1 MSNIPKIE
9 PIKIQEFNVKQSKYD
24 MVGKLPTRAI
34 ICAPSGGGK
43 TVLLSNLIL
52 DIYTGCFSR
61 IYIFSPSIDIDYTW
75 IPAKKYIEEDMKAT
89 EADGER
95 FYFSEYDPEAL
106 DKIIDSQ
113 RKVTDYMKKHKYK
126 TLYQILIVIDDFADD
141 PSFTRQSKLLHQLYV
156 RGRHNSISTI
166 TSTQKY
172 NVIAP
177 IVRVNA
183 TQLYVFRLRNYKD
196 LESIVEELSAVAD
209 KKTLLDIY
217 NAATSQ
223 PFSFLYVNLVA
234 HDKNKMFY
242 VKFEKQIEIEN

>member
-1 MSNIPKIE
+1 MSHIPKIE
-9 PIKIQEFNVKQSKYD
+9 PIKVQEFEVKQSKYD

-34 ICAPSGGGK
+34 VCAPSGGGK

-52 DIYTGCFSR
+52 DVYRNCFSR

-75 IPAKKYIEEDMKAT
+75 APVKKYIEHDMKAVET
-89 EADGER
+89 EDDK
-95 FYFSEYDPEAL
+95 FYYSEYDPVAL
-106 DKIIDSQ
+106 DNIIETQHKI
-113 RKVTDYMKKHKYK
+113 TNYMKKHKYK
-126 TLYQILIVIDDFADD
+126 TLFQILIVIDDFADD

-177 IVRVNA
+177 IVRINA

-196 LESIVEELSAVAD
+196 LEAIVEELSAVAD

-217 NAATSQ
+217 HAATEQ
-223 PFSFLYVNLVA
+223 PFSFLFVNLVA
-234 HDKNKMFY
+234 HNKQDMFHI
-242 VKFEKQIEIEN
+242 KFGQKITIE

>member
-9 PIKIQEFNVKQSKYD
+9 PIKVQEFEVKQSKYE

-34 ICAPSGGGK
+34 LCAPSGGGK

-52 DIYTGCFSR
+52 DVYRGCFSR
-61 IYIFSPSIDIDYTW
+61 VYIFSPSIDIDYTW
-75 IPAKKYIEEDMKAT
+75 APVKKYIEHEMKAVET
-89 EADGER
+89 DDDK
-95 FYFSEYDPEAL
+95 FYFSEYDSGAL
-106 DKIIDSQ
+106 ENIIETQHKI
-113 RKVTDYMKKHKYK
+113 TNYMKKHKYK
-126 TLYQILIVIDDFADD
+126 TLFQILIVIDDFADD
-141 PSFTRQSKLLHQLYV
+141 PSFTRHSKLLHQLYV

-196 LESIVEELSAVAD
+196 LEAIVEELSAVAD
-209 KKTLLDIY
+209 KKTLIDIY
-217 NAATSQ
+217 HLATEQ
-223 PFSFLYVNLVA
+223 PYSFLFVNLVA
-234 HDKNKMFY
+234 HNKQDMFHI
-242 VKFEKQIEIEN
+242 KFSQKISIE

>member
-9 PIKIQEFNVKQSKYD
+9 PIKVQEFEVKQSKYS
-24 MVGKLPTRAI
+24 MAGKFPTRAL

-43 TVLLSNLIL
+43 TVLLSNLIF
-52 DIYTGCFSR
+52 DVYRGCFSR

-75 IPAKKYIEEDMKAT
+75 VPVKNYIANDMKALET
-89 EADGER
+89 EDDK
-95 FYFSEYDPEAL
+95 FYFDEYDPGAL
-106 DKIIDSQ
+106 EHIIETQHKI
-113 RKVTDYMKKHKYK
+113 TDYMKKHKYK

-177 IVRVNA
+177 IVRINA
-183 TQLYVFRLRNYKD
+183 TQLYVFKLRNYKD
-196 LESIVEELSAVAD
+196 LEAIVEELSAVAD
-209 KKTLLDIY
+209 KKTLLEIY
-217 NAATSQ
+217 HTATSE
-223 PFSFLYVNLVA
+223 PFSFLFVNLMS
-234 HDKNKMFY
+234 HDKNKMFHI
-242 VKFEKQIEIEN
+242 KFEKTITLE

>member
-1 MSNIPKIE
+1 MSQIPKIE
-9 PIKIQEFNVKQSKYD
+9 PIKVQEFEVKQSKYE
-24 MVGKLPTRAI
+24 VAGKLPTRAI
-34 ICAPSGGGK
+34 VCAPSGGGK

-52 DIYTGCFSR
+52 NIYRNCFSR

-75 IPAKKYIEEDMKAT
+75 VPVKKYIAHDMKALET
-89 EADGER
+89 EDDK
-95 FYFSEYDPEAL
+95 FYFSEYDPIAL
-106 DKIIDSQ
+106 EHIIDVQ
-113 RKVTDYMKKHKYK
+113 HKVTDYMKKHNYK

-177 IVRVNA
+177 IVRINA

-196 LESIVEELSAVAD
+196 LEAIVEELSAVTD

-217 NAATSQ
+217 HLATSE
-223 PFSFLYVNLVA
+223 PFSFLFVNLMS
-234 HDKNKMFY
+234 HDKNKMFHI
-242 VKFEKQIEIEN
+242 KFEKNITIE

>member
-1 MSNIPKIE
+1 MSHIPKIE
-9 PIKIQEFNVKQSKYD
+9 PIKVQEFEVKQSKYN

-34 ICAPSGGGK
+34 VCAPSGGGK

-52 DIYTGCFSR
+52 DVYRGCFSR

-75 IPAKKYIEEDMKAT
+75 APVKKYIEHDMKAVET
-89 EADGER
+89 EDDK
-95 FYFSEYDPEAL
+95 FYFSEYDPIAL
-106 DKIIDSQ
+106 DNIIETQHKI
-113 RKVTDYMKKHKYK
+113 TNYMKKHKYK
-126 TLYQILIVIDDFADD
+126 TLFQILIVIDDFADD

-177 IVRVNA
+177 IVRINA

-196 LESIVEELSAVAD
+196 LEAIVEELSAVAD

-217 NAATSQ
+217 HLATSE
-223 PFSFLYVNLVA
+223 PFSFLFVNLMS
-234 HDKNKMFY
+234 HDKNKLFHI
-242 VKFEKQIEIEN
+242 KFEKTISIE